1 MRPEPATQAASL
13 RGFLL
18 CLCHRCAGDDRFGPT
33 ALQRTPHLPKPAA
46 TRDLTIANRNCC
58 GRPASPLL
66 IKGAGRRPQRPGQ
79 PVAYP
84 RFWKFPLAL
93 PQSSGTQDSHVFAA
107 PTLRHNLAP
116 PQYKRNSPLCRTC
129 GRPAFLVEER
139 GKLRKIYQARR
150 LDILVCL
157 GGGTS
162 PRSR

>member
-1 MRPEPATQAASL
+1 MRQNRVAGSKNPTHAPKIRMRPGPATQAASL

-18 CLCHRCAGDDRFGPT
+18 CLCHRYAVDDRFGPT
-33 ALQRTPHLPKPAA
+33 ALQGTPHLPKPAA

-58 GRPASPLL
+58 GGPASPLL

-107 PTLRHNLAP
+107 PTLRHNTAP
-116 PQYKRNSPLCRTC
+116 RNTKEIAPCAEPVDD
-129 GRPAFLVEER
+129 RPSLWTNEEN
-139 GKLRKIYQARR
+139 
-150 LDILVCL
+150 
-157 GGGTS
+157 
-162 PRSR
+162 